1 MQQNS
6 WAQGRPTHGRETSP
20 NRTHNKTQGNHE
32 VRALQ
37 QPPNAAHAERA
48 ISKHPPSLYKV
59 PTYSTRAGAA
69 PRAPGGARHGGGNR
83 AVNSQPGTGQSTL
96 YGDVKS
102 SYGGAGGWDRRGC
115 ATWAPR
121 SATRQ
126 GEEQH
131 RHTERVSHT
140 RRDKGGHSRQGGG
153 AQQGGRGNW
162 NSGNREPEW
171 SGWQSVRMGGSDNKG
186 DGLASQPRRY
196 RVPGQPLLNRHQ
208 VGGVSRSP
216 DGLFAQ
222 QEWEPIRGRPA
233 VRGKGAYGGRPGQR
247 VEEGTWAA
255 QKHSEA
261 GDGRPVDR
269 GVWTA
274 KTVKRPRQQPAHPQ
288 YANYWAPLTRK
299 RHTMPHP
306 AQSQHANYWAPRT
319 RKRHQQEHRPQRPT
333 ESSDPTQHAKGR
345 TGDRPGPR
353 KGATTRRNV
362 TQGVG
367 SRTPTPPLHPRP
379 SHARATES
387 LRPWHR
393 QLLGPRCSD
402 PQRDQQTLQ
411 VGGHDHGPNADPQFA
426 SGVQCSGQAALLH
439 AQGGCRGLRLRGA
452 ARGLT
457 AVAGPAAAPQVAV
470 LAHFQ
475 RGVPRGG
482 GEGGRGYEGTEAKG

>member
-1 MQQNS
+1 MIAS
-6 WAQGRPTHGRETSP
+6 TTMGLPMLSAYSPKSICGGR
-20 NRTHNKTQGNHE
+20 
-32 VRALQ
+32 
-37 QPPNAAHAERA
+37 
-48 ISKHPPSLYKV
+48 
-59 PTYSTRAGAA
+59 AA
-69 PRAPGGARHGGGNR
+69 PRGGG
-83 AVNSQPGTGQSTL
+83 GGTL
-96 YGDVKS
+96 YGEVKS
-102 SYGGAGGWDRRGC
+102 SYGGAGGWNRRGC

-131 RHTERVSHT
+131 RHPERGSHT

-222 QEWEPIRGRPA
+222 QEWEPIRGRPT
-233 VRGKGAYGGRPGQR
+233 VRGKRTYSGRPGQR

-299 RHTMPHP
+299 RHTMPHS

-333 ESSDPTQHAKGR
+333 ASSDPTQHAKRR

-362 TQGVG
+362 TQGGGQHTRVRRWAAGVRVG
-367 SRTPTPPLHPRP
+367 PPKV
-379 SHARATES
+379 
-387 LRPWHR
+387 
-393 QLLGPRCSD
+393 QLLFVNDFTRQWS
-402 PQRDQQTLQ
+402 LI
-411 VGGHDHGPNADPQFA
+411 VVF
-426 SGVQCSGQAALLH
+426 V
-439 AQGGCRGLRLRGA
+439 
-452 ARGLT
+452 
-457 AVAGPAAAPQVAV
+457 VAV
-470 LAHFQ
+470 FLSSHSGNSSSESMPMPTASSIGMSSRHTCCW
-475 RGVPRGG
+475 RGNRRRLNTRRWRSSPVNAFHTRPGM
-482 GEGGRGYEGTEAKG
+482 